1 VRGRIAQL
9 ADARVQAGDASPL
22 EVAAARVDALQAEQ
36 EVIRATHEV
45 AIAEERLRHVMGVGS
60 DRSPLL
66 LIESSTP
73 LRPDLDAG
81 ALVSEAT
88 ASRPDLLAAA
98 EAVAAADQRAG
109 LAQVNWV
116 RFLGILDATSGRD
129 TGHELSPAFRVTL
142 PIFHRNQGMVSRAQ
156 AELDQA
162 LRQHETIRQRIIL
175 EVREAHERYTQ
186 AAAELAIVNSKVLP
200 EVEAG
205 VTRGEN
211 AYREGNLGY
220 VVVLETTRQFLE
232 SLLRRE
238 QLLGELRRAWAE
250 LERGVGRRI
259 EHLAPA
265 PQELPS
271 P

>member
-1 VRGRIAQL
+1 
-9 ADARVQAGDASPL
+9 
-22 EVAAARVDALQAEQ
+22 
-36 EVIRATHEV
+36 
-45 AIAEERLRHVMGVGS
+45 
-60 DRSPLL
+60 
-66 LIESSTP
+66 
-73 LRPDLDAG
+73 
-81 ALVSEAT
+81 
-88 ASRPDLLAAA
+88 
-98 EAVAAADQRAG
+98 
-109 LAQVNWV
+109 
-116 RFLGILDATSGRD
+116 
-129 TGHELSPAFRVTL
+129 
-142 PIFHRNQGMVSRAQ
+142 
-156 AELDQA
+156 
-162 LRQHETIRQRIIL
+162 
-175 EVREAHERYTQ
+175 
-186 AAAELAIVNSKVLP
+186 VLP